1 MDKRT
6 LQIICT
12 TIGKGRRHDFHL
24 FKQSKTFFKVDTQV
38 IVDSGYQGI
47 KKIHPNSK
55 HPKRGSKNRPL
66 IQIEK
71 QQNRTINSERVMV
84 EHVIRC
90 LKIFKIIADK
100 YRNRRKRFGL
110 RLNLIAAI
118 YNYQL

>member
-1 MDKRT
+1 MDKRS
-6 LQIICT
+6 LQIICSA
-12 TIGKGRRHDFHL
+12 IGKGRRHDFHL
-24 FKQSKTFFKVDTQV
+24 LKQSKTFFKAHTQV
-38 IVDSGYQGI
+38 IADSAYQGI
-47 KKIHPNSK
+47 KKIHPNSE
-55 HPKRGSKNRPL
+55 HPKRGSNNKPL

-71 QQNRTINSERVMV
+71 QQNKTINSKRVIV

-90 LKIFKIIADK
+90 LKIFKIMADK